1 MVFSSLLFMFR
12 FLPVVLILYFAAPVK
27 FRNII
32 LFLFS
37 LFFYA
42 WGEPKYVLLM
52 LCSITVDYL
61 IGRRIQN
68 FKNQGK
74 IRAAR
79 SWLVISIVYNL
90 SVLGFFKYADFL
102 VGSVNNVLGTS
113 IPLPGI
119 PLPIGISFFTFQ
131 TMSYTI
137 DVYKGATTAQRNWM
151 KYGTYVSMF
160 PQLIAGPIVQYKT
173 IAEQLESRR
182 ETTDDFVEGIH
193 RFMIGAGKKVLLA
206 NNIGVLWD
214 TVSAMPAG
222 TLPAATAWLGAL
234 AYTFQIYF
242 DFSGYSDMAI
252 GLGKMFG
259 FHFLENFP
267 AGTLPAATA
276 WLGALAYTFQIY
288 FDFSGYSDMAIGLG
302 KMFGF
307 HFLEN
312 FNYPYISQSITEFWR
327 RWHISLS
334 SWFREYVYIP
344 LGGNRKGVAKQVRNI
359 AVVWLLTG
367 IWHGASWNFVL
378 WGVYYGVLLL
388 LEKFVFAGVLQKLP
402 KICRS
407 VYTLF
412 FVIIGWIIFAF
423 DNMST
428 GLQYLKIMFTGAG
441 CGFVDSNTVYLL
453 YNYAILFVILILGS
467 TQLPKKAAGWCLQK
481 LGEASWIMVAA
492 RIVFYAGIFLLT
504 VAYLVDASYNPFL
517 YFRF

>member
-12 FLPVVLILYFAAPVK
+12 FLPVVLILYFIAPVK
-27 FRNII
+27 FRNVI

-52 LCSITVDYL
+52 LCSITVDYF
-61 IGRRIQN
+61 IGNQIQK
-68 FKNQGK
+68 FKNIGK
-74 IRAAR
+74 VRSAR
-79 SWLVISIVYNL
+79 SWLMISVVYNL

-102 VGSVNNVLGTS
+102 VGTINSVLGTAL
-113 IPLPGI
+113 PMPGI

-137 DVYKGATTAQRNWM
+137 DVYRGATNAQKNWM

-173 IAEQLESRR
+173 IAEQLEYRK

-214 TVSAMPAG
+214 TVSAIPAG
-222 TLPAATAWLGAL
+222 
-234 AYTFQIYF
+234 
-242 DFSGYSDMAI
+242 S
-252 GLGKMFG
+252 
-259 FHFLENFP
+259 
-267 AGTLPAATA
+267 LPAATA

-312 FNYPYISQSITEFWR
+312 FNYPYISKSITEFWR

-344 LGGNRKGVAKQVRNI
+344 LGGNRKGAAKQVRNI
-359 AVVWLLTG
+359 AVVWMLTG

-378 WGVYYGVLLL
+378 WGVYYGILLL
-388 LEKFVFAGVLQKLP
+388 LEKFVFYRVLNKLP
-402 KICRS
+402 RILCS
-407 VYTLF
+407 LYTLF
-412 FVIIGWIIFAF
+412 FVIMGWIIFAF
-423 DNMST
+423 DNMGA
-428 GLQYLKIMFTGAG
+428 GLQYLKTMFTGAG
-441 CGFVDSNTVYLL
+441 SGFADSNTVYLL

-467 TQLPKKAAGWCLQK
+467 TQIPKKAAGWCVQK
-481 LGEASWIMVAA
+481 LGEGSWLIVAA
-492 RIVFYAGIFLLT
+492 RILFYAGVFLLT